1 MSQVRVFAVPKSEH
15 YRSAGTVSSNRTPRR
30 LAHQPDPCDLT
41 LLFVTASGR
50 ASFAGAPVRAE
61 VLEPP
66 ETKPSHTPLA

>member
-15 YRSAGTVSSNRTPRR
+15 YRNAGIVSSNRTPRL
-30 LAHQPDPCDLT
+30 LAHQPGSCELT
-41 LLFVTASGR
+41 PLITPASG
-50 ASFAGAPVRAE
+50 SAGSAYPPVRAE